1 LLANPAPEDWNM
13 LPSWIRPV
21 LFSAVLAGAS
31 ACGGAPETPA
41 PTPEPAPEP
50 AAAPEAPPS
59 LDLATLQAQAQNIA
73 LTPSPA
79 EMQAALSKAQ
89 ITQSLAEIVKQ
100 REIDMDTPN
109 QDRVAVRTGV
119 LVADVVLTIKTA
131 EKADLVARLEG
142 IKKGMQQLG
151 GGADI
156 DNTIADLIN
165 RIQNDAVSRDELV
178 KDMDELAGVIIPEVE
193 YEAGEKVV
201 PLIQAGSWLEGANL
215 VSSAVITAG
224 KYDAANALLKQPEV
238 VRYFRQYVKIEGD
251 AAPDEVV
258 AKLEQTL
265 GQLEMITSGETLGE
279 EEVKTINEQTDAV
292 LALL

>member
-1 LLANPAPEDWNM
+1 M
-13 LPSWIRPV
+13 LPSWIRPI
-21 LFSAVLAGAS
+21 LFSAVLVGVN
-31 ACGGAPETPA
+31 ACGSAPETPA
-41 PTPEPAPEP
+41 PAPEPAPEP
-50 AAAPEAPPS
+50 APAPEAAPT
-59 LDLATLQAQAQNIA
+59 LDLATLQAQAENIA

-79 EMQAALSKAQ
+79 EMQAALAKAQ
-89 ITQSLAEIVKQ
+89 ITQNLAELVQK
-100 REIDMDTPN
+100 REVDMDTPN
-109 QDRVAVRTGV
+109 NDRVAVRTGV

-131 EKADLVARLEG
+131 EKDDLVARLQG
-142 IKKGMQQLG
+142 IQKGMQQLG

-178 KDMDELAGVIIPEVE
+178 KDMDELAGVIIPEIE

-224 KYDAANALLKQPEV
+224 KYEAADTLLKQPEV
-238 VRYFRQYVKIEGD
+238 VKYFRQYVKIEGEG
-251 AAPDEVV
+251 APDEVV

-265 GQLEMITSGETLGE
+265 GQLEMLTSGETLGE

>member
-1 LLANPAPEDWNM
+1 M

-21 LFSAVLAGAS
+21 LFSAVLVGVN
-31 ACGGAPETPA
+31 ACGGAPETPTPA
-41 PTPEPAPEP
+41 PEPAPEP
-50 AAAPEAPPS
+50 APAPAAPT

-79 EMQAALSKAQ
+79 EMQAALAKAQ
-89 ITQSLAEIVKQ
+89 ITQTLAELVQK

-109 QDRVAVRTGV
+109 KDRVAVRTGV

-131 EKADLVARLEG
+131 SKDDLVARLQG
-142 IKKGMQQLG
+142 IQKGMQQLG
-151 GGADI
+151 GGSDI
-156 DNTIADLIN
+156 DNTITDLVS

-178 KDMDELAGVIIPEVE
+178 KDIDELAGVIIPEIE

-224 KYDAANALLKQPEV
+224 KYEAADTLLKQPEV
-238 VRYFRQYVKIEGD
+238 VKYFRQYVKIEGEG
-251 AAPDEVV
+251 APDEVV

-265 GQLEMITSGETLGE
+265 GQLEMLTSGETLGE

>member
-1 LLANPAPEDWNM
+1 M

-21 LFSAVLAGAS
+21 LFSAVLVGAS
-31 ACGGAPETPA
+31 ACGGTPEAPA
-41 PTPEPAPEP
+41 PAPGPAPEP
-50 AAAPEAPPS
+50 APAPQAAPS

-89 ITQSLAEIVKQ
+89 ITQSLAELVQK
-100 REIDMDTPN
+100 REVDMDTPN
-109 QDRVAVRTGV
+109 KDRVAVRTGV

-131 EKADLVARLEG
+131 PKEDLVARLQG
-142 IKKGMQQLG
+142 IQKGMQQLG

-156 DNTIADLIN
+156 DNTITDLVN

-178 KDMDELAGVIIPEVE
+178 KDIDELAGVIIPEIE

-215 VSSAVITAG
+215 VSSAVMASGKFDTA
-224 KYDAANALLKQPEV
+224 DALLKQPEV
-238 VRYFRQYVKIEGD
+238 VKYFRQYVKIEGEN
-251 AAPDEVV
+251 APDEVV

>member
-1 LLANPAPEDWNM
+1 M

-21 LFSAVLAGAS
+21 LYTAVVVGVS
-31 ACGGAPETPA
+31 ACSGAPEA
-41 PTPEPAPEP
+41 PAPEP
-50 AAAPEAPPS
+50 APAPAPQAPPT

-79 EMQAALSKAQ
+79 EMQAALAKAQ
-89 ITQSLAEIVKQ
+89 ISQSLAELVQQ
-100 REIDMDTPN
+100 REVDMDTPN
-109 QDRVAVRTGV
+109 KDRVAVRTGV

-131 EKADLVARLEG
+131 PKEDLVARLQG
-142 IKKGMQQLG
+142 IQKGMQQLG

-156 DNTIADLIN
+156 DNTITDLIN

-178 KDMDELAGVIIPEVE
+178 KDIDELAGVIIPEVE
-193 YEAGEKVV
+193 YEAGERVV

-215 VSSAVITAG
+215 VSSAVISAG
-224 KYDAANALLKQPEV
+224 KFETADALLKQPEV
-238 VRYFRQYVKIEGD
+238 VKYFRQYVKIEGE

-265 GQLEMITSGETLGE
+265 GQLEMLTSGETLGE

>member
-1 LLANPAPEDWNM
+1 M
-13 LPSWIRPV
+13 LPTWIRPI
-21 LFSAVLAGAS
+21 LLSAVLVGAS

-41 PTPEPAPEP
+41 PAPEPTPEPAPAP
-50 AAAPEAPPS
+50 APG

-79 EMQAALSKAQ
+79 EMQAALTKAQ
-89 ITQSLAEIVKQ
+89 ITQSLAELVKQ

-109 QDRVAVRTGV
+109 KDRAAVRTGV

-131 EKADLVARLEG
+131 EKADLVARLQG
-142 IKKGMQQLG
+142 IQKGMQQLG
-151 GGADI
+151 GGSDI
-156 DNTIADLIN
+156 DNTITDLVN

-178 KDMDELAGVIIPEVE
+178 RDIDELAGVVIPEIE

-224 KYDAANALLKQPEV
+224 KYETADALLKQPEV
-238 VRYFRQYVKIEGD
+238 VRYFRQYVKIEGE

-265 GQLEMITSGETLGE
+265 GELEMLTSQETLAE
-279 EEVKTINEQTDAV
+279 EDVKKINEQTDAV

>member
-1 LLANPAPEDWNM
+1 M
-13 LPSWIRPV
+13 LPTWIRPF
-21 LFSAVLAGAS
+21 LLSAALAGAC
-31 ACGGAPETPA
+31 ACGGAPETPTTA
-41 PTPEPAPEP
+41 PGPAPEP
-50 AAAPEAPPS
+50 VPPPPAPA

-79 EMQAALSKAQ
+79 EMQAALAKAQ
-89 ITQSLAEIVKQ
+89 ITQSLAELVQK
-100 REIDMDTPN
+100 RTVSMDTPN
-109 QDRVAVRTGV
+109 KDRVAVRTGV
-119 LVADVVLTIKTA
+119 LVADVVLTLKTA
-131 EKADLVARLEG
+131 EKDDLVARLEG
-142 IKKGMQQLG
+142 IRTGMQQLG

-156 DNTIADLIN
+156 ENTITDLIN

-178 KDMDELAGVIIPEVE
+178 RDMDELAGVVIPEIE

-224 KYDAANALLKQPEV
+224 NYDAADTLLKQPEV
-238 VRYFRQYVKIEGD
+238 VKYFRQYVKIEGD
-251 AAPDEVV
+251 KAPDEVV

-265 GQLEMITSGETLGE
+265 GQLEMLTSSETLDE
-279 EEVKTINEQTDAV
+279 EAVKTINEQTDAV

>member
-1 LLANPAPEDWNM
+1 M
-13 LPSWIRPV
+13 LPSWIKPV
-21 LFSAVLAGAS
+21 LLSAALVGAS
-31 ACGGAPETPA
+31 ACGSASETPA
-41 PTPEPAPEP
+41 PGPEPAPEP
-50 AAAPEAPPS
+50 APASAAPT
-59 LDLATLQAQAQNIA
+59 LDLATLQAQALNIA

-79 EMQAALSKAQ
+79 EMQAALAKAQ
-89 ITQSLAEIVKQ
+89 ITQNLADLVKK
-100 REIDMDTPN
+100 REVDMDTPN
-109 QDRVAVRTGV
+109 KDRVAVRTGV

-131 EKADLVARLEG
+131 EKDDLIARLQG
-142 IKKGMQQLG
+142 IQKGMQQLG
-151 GGADI
+151 GGSDI
-156 DNTIADLIN
+156 DNTLTDLIS

-178 KDMDELAGVIIPEVE
+178 KDIDELAGVIIPEIE

-215 VSSAVITAG
+215 VSSAVMTSG
-224 KYDAANALLKQPEV
+224 KYEAADAMLKQPEV
-238 VRYFRQYVKIEGD
+238 VKYFRQYVKIEGEK
-251 AAPDEVV
+251 APDEVV